1 MSQNK
6 RQETGF
12 SLLGMLIAV
21 GIVAVLAAIAVPKF
35 HSAVAK
41 ANTAKIQADLSTIET
56 AMGVYALEK
65 GVFPTSGDL
74 SALDDYIVDAKNL
87 KPPTGQ
93 CLVNGELTTLSDNA
107 AYSIGK
113 AGDGEEMR
121 ALCDGKTLSAFGE
134 RKSTGSGNQ
143 S

>member
-1 MSQNK
+1 MPQHK
-6 RQETGF
+6 VKEAGF

-35 HSAVAK
+35 NSAVAK

-56 AMGVYALEK
+56 AIGVYTIEK
-65 GVFPTSGDL
+65 GATPVSGDL
-74 SALDDYIVDAKNL
+74 TALTDYIVDARNL

-93 CLVNGELTTLSDNA
+93 CLVNGEVTKLSDNA
-107 AYSIGK
+107 AYSIGTV
-113 AGDGEEMR
+113 GDGKEIR
-121 ALCDGKTLSAFGE
+121 ALCDGKSLAEFSE
-134 RKSTGSGNQ
+134 RKRADSGEK